1 MGVVEGTKPGLGLE
15 GSGIVR
21 RVGSA
26 VRGLSVGDRVIV
38 FDHGCFS
45 TRLILPSKLCAKIP
59 SDLSFEEAA
68 TLPCVYSTVI
78 HALLTLGSLKKDNV
92 SKLCFPGAARHC
104 SWSVTDCSYPFGVW
118 WSRAGSDSNLPD
130 ERCSGETAD
139 IRWNE
144 NC

>member
-26 VRGLSVGDRVIV
+26 VRNLSVGDRVII

-45 TRLILPSKLCAKIP
+45 TRLVLSSKLCAKIP
-59 SDLSFEEAA
+59 SGLSFEEAT

-78 HALLTLGSLKKDNV
+78 HALLTLGNLKEDNV
-92 SKLCFPGAARHC
+92 STVCP
-104 SWSVTDCSYPFGVW
+104 
-118 WSRAGSDSNLPD
+118 
-130 ERCSGETAD
+130 
-139 IRWNE
+139 
-144 NC
+144 